1 MSVLLVIIIIIYK
14 YILSSNVI
22 DSLLTV
28 ASYTYGPLL
37 GLFTFGLYTKRKL
50 IGNYI
55 YVVVILAPIFTY
67 LINISPTLFAYLS
80 DQVILD
86 CKFKTWNCANSYAI
100 KNLYIFG
107 YELLPINGLIT
118 IIGLYI
124 CSVKSDK

>member
-1 MSVLLVIIIIIYK
+1 MTIQGNGGKLDSN
-14 YILSSNVI
+14 YIVGFKHH
-22 DSLLTV
+22 LLTIN
-28 ASYTYGPLL
+28 
-37 GLFTFGLYTKRKL
+37 F
-50 IGNYI
+50 I
-55 YVVVILAPIFTY
+55 YLVVILAPIFTY

-80 DQVILD
+80 DQVIFD